1 MSAKCVRKWGP
12 HENSQPPLL
21 DYVQIT
27 AREWKEAVKDK
38 VRSRVIVQDALMNDI
53 LEVLIEQKLQPRQ
66 NDVWETL
73 IGRHGALEGNNDK
86 ARLACVLRLIKK
98 ETMQDM
104 CYIHDIRNK
113 FAHVAKPDSPD
124 LIKKIRA
131 LSTVGDNKDEVTQ
144 ANYMEFYDKAVGK
157 CKEAVVEAMR
167 QIVEERRLQGEPR
180 GAGNRISLVDAV
192 AGL

>member
-1 MSAKCVRKWGP
+1 MSAKFVRKWGP
-12 HENSQPPLL
+12 PGNSQPPLL

-86 ARLACVLRLIKK
+86 ARLACVLGLIKK

-167 QIVEERRLQGEPR
+167 QIVEERRPQGEPR